1 MPIMR
6 AMRKGFTLL
15 EVLVALVIVG
25 AMATVAI
32 PRIKNGMSQES
43 VRNARRTV
51 VTHLSR
57 ARGAA
62 ASRGCT
68 AVFHLAAGSSARVWV
83 TSCALNG
90 AGIDTV
96 GSVDNITDRYGVL
109 IAANSD
115 SVIYAPT
122 GLGISGRWM
131 SVRFKKATSY
141 DTLGISA
148 IGKAFW

>member
-1 MPIMR
+1 MR

-25 AMATVAI
+25 AMAIVAI

-62 ASRGCT
+62 AARGCT
-68 AVFHLAAGSSARVWV
+68 AVFHLAAGSNARVWV
-83 TSCALNG
+83 TSCELDG
-90 AGIDTV
+90 GGVDTV
-96 GSVDNITDRYGVL
+96 GSVDNLSDRYGVSL
-109 IAANSD
+109 AASGD

-122 GLGISGRWM
+122 GLGISGSWM
-131 SVRFKKATSY
+131 SLRFVKSSSY